1 MSCLVAP
8 SLSSATLAIPVTV
21 VIPPSL
27 VIPAAFAGMTTA
39 AGMTRNDSEDDET
52 KQRV

>member
-8 SLSSATLAIPVTV
+8 SLSSATLAIPVTF

-27 VIPAAFAGMTTA
+27 VIPAKA
-39 AGMTRNDSEDDET
+39 AGMTRNNSEDDET